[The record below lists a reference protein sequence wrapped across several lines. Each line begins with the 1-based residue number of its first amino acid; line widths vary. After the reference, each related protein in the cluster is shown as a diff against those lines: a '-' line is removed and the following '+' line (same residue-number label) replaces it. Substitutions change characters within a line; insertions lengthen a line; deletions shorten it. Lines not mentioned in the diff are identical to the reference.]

1 MRKRLFIVIGLLSW
15 TICKGQNQTDFQ
27 NSERI
32 SVPLGFECFNQPHIY
47 IKYKQPI
54 NGYTVKVMW
63 LQDSEV
69 GNALFCLEKQGIQ
82 YYYFA
87 VKWTDK
93 ILYDKGNTYPNN
105 TVIELDY
112 TAKLESEEY
121 LSDDS
126 PFFFSDVDFDGE
138 EEFIINRYKSGSR
151 DSNAYDVYDVTSYG
165 YFIRK
170 TEVPF
175 TELENGQCK
184 FDSKNKVI
192 TILGSNGWNS
202 IINDT
207 YQLKGEK
214 FELVK

>member
-63 LQDSEV
+63 LQYGEV

-87 VKWTDK
+87 EKWTDK

-151 DSNAYDVYDVTSYG
+151 DSNAYDVYDVSPYD
-165 YFIRK
+165 YLMLK
-170 TEVPF
+170 TEAPF
-175 TELENGQCK
+175 TELENGQCE
-184 FDSKNKVI
+184 FDPVNKVI

>member
-1 MRKRLFIVIGLLSW
+1 MRKRLFIIIGLLSW

-69 GNALFCLEKQGIQ
+69 GNALFCLEKQGVQ

-87 VKWTDK
+87 EKWTDK

-126 PFFFSDVDFDGE
+126 PFFFSDVDFDE
-138 EEFIINRYKSGSR
+138 EDEFIINRYKSGSR
-151 DSNAYDVYDVTSYG
+151 DSNAYDVYDVTLYG

>member
-1 MRKRLFIVIGLLSW
+1 MRRLLFIIIGLLSLAA
-15 TICKGQNQTDFQ
+15 CKTDKT
-27 NSERI
+27 
-32 SVPLGFECFNQPHIY
+32 SVPQEFECFNQPHIY

-63 LQDSEV
+63 LQYGEV
-69 GNALFCLEKQGIQ
+69 GNALFCLEKQGVQ

-87 VKWTDK
+87 EKWTDK
-93 ILYDKGNTYPNN
+93 ILYDKDNTYPNN

-151 DSNAYDVYDVTSYG
+151 DSNAYDVYDVSPYG
-165 YFIRK
+165 YFIQK
-170 TEVPF
+170 TEAPLQSWKR
-175 TELENGQCK
+175 TM
-184 FDSKNKVI
+184 
-192 TILGSNGWNS
+192 
-202 IINDT
+202 
-207 YQLKGEK
+207 
-214 FELVK
+214 